1 MADRQRSRAN
11 IQVTSILALLLTVPV
26 QFTTAAPFG
35 PDFRA
40 NGQPGIGGPGSGGR
54 LNGQRPDP
62 GVLSYFSHRFD
73 GHSDFSHPGFPFST
87 DCTDASAFAA
97 VVTSTSDIVEVPET
111 AAAANPVT
119 NTSPAIVNSAAPST
133 LPVDASAVPTAAQ
146 TPAPASAAASTQATN
161 QIAQTLT
168 PAAAPTQA
176 ISSVATAF
184 PTFNPSTLPVAD
196 PTVALSAAPSAAPSS
211 SIEPASSSAAGS
223 IVQTQ
228 PGVFAETSNGVVIF
242 ITRPVTIQTNAASVA
257 SLSLTPSSKGTI
269 LSSLRTSLVSSVQP
283 FPTTV
288 ISSTVATLS
297 SRPIPSSSAAPS
309 LAPVANNIFVPIAS
323 DAPPPQIVA
332 RSDYPLPRVGV
343 PAQES
348 TPLGTNKFYANLMT
362 GSQKMP
368 VWTQPYQLSW
378 SDGKGN
384 PASYGMSLTHVD
396 ASQYSFGPG
405 NPPSYYVNPIGVQS
419 LVLSA
424 AELGSSTIMSTT
436 DHRGQSVNVNF
447 APSGQQAN
455 IMTMPLV
462 QGMGLVTAIYS
473 GATPQVQSGILFKSL
488 SALTPVSGST
498 YRTIAVLQDGTTWLI
513 YITPTTGAPT
523 KRDGSLAA
531 PVFVLNADTTL
542 QGPKNW
548 SGLVQVAKLSANG
561 QGQSAYDS
569 SAGAYATAI
578 TVTGALGTSYALSV
592 TGTIQGSY
600 SLTFVKAGDTSKTLV
615 MFALPHHYQAFDANT
630 SKNTVSGAT
639 LQSSTKGMAEL
650 VQSDSWTMNEALPAS
665 MGFAPWSP
673 TFPGVTSLSSAAVP
687 VVSSAAAAE
696 LSEDISAQT
705 NLDSMYFSGKA
716 LAKFAAIL
724 YTAHDLA
731 NAGGIAGAG
740 LIKLKAALDV
750 FVQNKQIHP
759 LNYDSVWKG
768 VVSSAGYGAGNLG
781 ADFGNTVYNDH
792 HFHYSYFVYTAAVI
806 AYLDPTWLNQ
816 GTNKAWVNM
825 LVRDYANSVEGDP
838 YYPFSRNFD
847 WYHGHS
853 WAHGITESG
862 AGKGTYSQ
870 RKSEPQHCSL
880 AKAHQLTRS
889 FPSLTDQES
898 SSEDSFA
905 SYALK
910 MWGKVIG
917 DSNMEA
923 RGNLMLAI
931 QARSFADYYQMETSN
946 TVEPANYLPNKASG
960 ILFEG
965 KIDHTTYFGTNIEYI
980 EG

>member
-1 MADRQRSRAN
+1 MNMADRQRSRAN
-11 IQVTSILALLLTVPV
+11 LQVTSILALLLTIPV
-26 QFTTAAPFG
+26 QFVSAAPFG

-40 NGQPGIGGPGSGGR
+40 NGQPGVGGPGSGGR

-73 GHSDFSHPGFPFST
+73 GYSGSSHPGFPYPT

-97 VVTSTSDIVEVPET
+97 VVTSTSDVVEVPIPET
-111 AAAANPVT
+111 VASANPVT
-119 NTSPAIVNSAAPST
+119 DASPATVGSAAPST
-133 LPVDASAVPTAAQ
+133 LPVDLSAASSAAQ
-146 TPAPASAAASTQATN
+146 TPAPAPAAAPTQTTN
-161 QIAQTLT
+161 EVAQTLT
-168 PAAAPTQA
+168 PAAAPTQV
-176 ISSVATAF
+176 INSVATAF
-184 PTFNPSTLPVAD
+184 PTFNPTTLAVAD
-196 PTVALSAAPSAAPSS
+196 PQDTASLSVAPPAASS
-211 SIEPASSSAAGS
+211 SIEPASSSAAGP
-223 IVQTQ
+223 IVQSQ

-269 LSSLRTSLVSSVQP
+269 LSSLRTSLISSVQP

-297 SRPIPSSSAAPS
+297 SKAIPSSSAAPS

-323 DAPPPQIVA
+323 DAPPPQVVA

-343 PAQES
+343 PAEES

-384 PASYGMSLTHVD
+384 PASYGMSITHVD

-462 QGMGLVTAIYS
+462 QGMGLVTAIYK
-473 GATPQVQSGILFKSL
+473 GATPQVQSGILYKSL
-488 SALTPVSGST
+488 SSLSAVSGST
-498 YRTIAVLQDGTTWLI
+498 WRTTAVLQDGTTWLI
-513 YITPTTGAPT
+513 YITPGAGAPT

-531 PVFVLNADTTL
+531 PVFVLQTDTTL
-542 QGPKNW
+542 QGPQNW
-548 SGLVQVAKLSANG
+548 SGIIQVAKLGANG

-673 TFPGVTSLSSAAVP
+673 TFPGVTSLSSAAIP
-687 VVSSAAAAE
+687 LVSSAAAAE
-696 LSEDISAQT
+696 LSEDIIAQT

-716 LAKFAAIL
+716 LAKFAAII

-740 LIKLKAALDV
+740 LIKLKSALDT
-750 FVQNKQIHP
+750 FIQNKQIHP

-768 VVSSAGYGAGNLG
+768 VVSSAGYGTGNLG

-792 HFHYSYFVYTAAVI
+792 HFHYGYFVYTAAVI

-862 AGKGTYSQ
+862 AGKGMY
-870 RKSEPQHCSL
+870 PAHSL
-880 AKAHQLTRS
+880 PRNFS
-889 FPSLTDQES
+889 D
-898 SSEDSFA
+898 
-905 SYALK
+905 
-910 MWGKVIG
+910 
-917 DSNMEA
+917 
-923 RGNLMLAI
+923 
-931 QARSFADYYQMETSN
+931 
-946 TVEPANYLPNKASG
+946 
-960 ILFEG
+960 
-965 KIDHTTYFGTNIEYI
+965 
-980 EG
+980 